1 MKCFSS
7 VSVTGP
13 SSAATAAR
21 ARAPQQKCVALM
33 RAVTATSQPR
43 QIMKSYR
50 CFLEKEHR
58 YAQEEG
64 DCFCFAW
71 SLRQFFFFTAA
82 LTVADD

>member
-33 RAVTATSQPR
+33 RAVTATSQTR

-64 DCFCFAW
+64 DCFCFTW